1 MVVVGLSLLLSTEFL
16 GKADPMTEIHDMDRV
31 GAGAHLRELAV
42 DTFAFLMPTAPS
54 PLLVCGTAGL
64 PGESDRREAKASWES
79 GG

>member
-1 MVVVGLSLLLSTEFL
+1 MVVVGLSLLLSTELL
-16 GKADPMTEIHDMDRV
+16 GEADPMTELRDMDQV
-31 GAGAHLRELAV
+31 GAGAHPRELAV

-64 PGESDRREAKASWES
+64 PGERDGREAKASWES

>member
-1 MVVVGLSLLLSTEFL
+1 
-16 GKADPMTEIHDMDRV
+16 MTEIRDMDQV
-31 GAGAHLRELAV
+31 GAGAHPRELAV

-64 PGESDRREAKASWES
+64 PGERDGREAKASWES

>member
-1 MVVVGLSLLLSTEFL
+1 MVVVGLSLLLSTELL
-16 GKADPMTEIHDMDRV
+16 GEADPMTEIRNMDWV
-31 GAGAHLRELAV
+31 GAGAHPRELAV

-64 PGESDRREAKASWES
+64 PGERDRREAKASWKS